1 MSSLVTAVIAGDI
14 TVGAAIGTAA
24 SAIGTYGGAVMTGNT
39 LLGNPLGLGGGAQ
52 TGTTQGGGTAGN
64 TAGGAIYDPFGPNRQ
79 MYTNQLNTIMANP
92 TAGQGDAAFMAQQGA
107 ANQATQRSQQAQG
120 TSMSGGGQLA
130 MQQQN
135 FAGYNAYR
143 QQQIGNLS
151 ALSGAASPMQSVV
164 GQNQLNQAGANNAQ
178 TQLGQAFGS
187 LSKMGTTLG
196 GIFPTASGGSAV
208 PGYTGYNSTGA
219 YTGGGMSPVDTSG
232 SGGNNP
238 FGYQADPNMGGG
250 ISAPPY

>member
-24 SAIGTYGGAVMTGNT
+24 TAVGTYGGAAIAGNT

-64 TAGGAIYDPFGPNRQ
+64 TAGGAVYDPFGPNRQ
-79 MYTNQLNTIMANP
+79 MYTNQLNTMMANP

-151 ALSGAASPMQSVV
+151 ALSGAASPMMNVT
-164 GQNQLNQAGANNAQ
+164 GQNQVNQAGANNLQ